1 MPGSEEKSVRA
12 GPKDVRG
19 KTPHEGGKSPSR
31 PPVDHLLLV
40 LGVGRAQPASRLP
53 QPLSHPVHT
62 KNGPSSHFGLAFPQR
77 APSPGGEGFLPLR
90 AVPPFMS
97 LGPTRPWAPG
107 LLCTLGSLFSLFTRR
122 KRKGP
127 FPASVGFLPEPQ
139 SVPVHPFQA
148 EVITLLDVSDLSGK
162 ALSVAKHKGWEG
174 PSLSL
179 PNRSPSRAT
188 DIHSSDWARA

>member
-1 MPGSEEKSVRA
+1 MPGSEGKSVRA

-40 LGVGRAQPASRLP
+40 LGVGRARRASRLP
-53 QPLSHPVHT
+53 QPLFPPRSYKERP
-62 KNGPSSHFGLAFPQR
+62 KFPLRAGLSATRPLPR
-77 APSPGGEGFLPLR
+77 GGGVLAVYLR

-107 LLCTLGSLFSLFTRR
+107 LLCTLSSLFSLFSRR

-139 SVPVHPFQA
+139 SVPVHPVQA
-148 EVITLLDVSDLSGK
+148 EVESPTGSVRFQRQGTVGRQTQRLGATLPFPAQSESLESD
-162 ALSVAKHKGWEG
+162 
-174 PSLSL
+174 
-179 PNRSPSRAT
+179 
-188 DIHSSDWARA
+188 